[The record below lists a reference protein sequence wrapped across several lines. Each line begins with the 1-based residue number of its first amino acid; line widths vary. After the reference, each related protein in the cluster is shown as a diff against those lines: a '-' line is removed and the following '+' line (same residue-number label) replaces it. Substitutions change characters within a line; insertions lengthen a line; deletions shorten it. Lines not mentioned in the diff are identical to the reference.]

1 MTPEEH
7 ERVSR
12 LFEAAFHLPERDR
25 DEYLRRECDD
35 PEIRDEVTRLLS
47 HDRVASDEDFLRP
60 PASTDFMPQIH
71 SLNPVRAARK
81 GHHLRCP
88 HCREAIEIVS
98 RDTGHDVT
106 CAACGSTFLIDQDS
120 APVSLPLSGPAPLG
134 RFTPLEWL
142 GEGSFGTVY
151 KAYDQVLRRYVA
163 LKIPR
168 LGNLGTP
175 KDRANFYKDAANC
188 ASLRHPSIVTVHEVG
203 ESEGIVYI
211 VSDLIDGITLAE
223 RLADPANLPGFP
235 ETARIVTRVAEALQF
250 AHENNLIHRDVKPSN
265 IMLDSE
271 GRPILI
277 DFGLAKRITAEIT
290 ISMSGRP
297 LGTAAFMSPEQARG
311 DAARADGRSDVYSLG
326 VVLYQMLTGELP
338 FRGIDRMIIYRVLHD
353 DPRPPRTLND
363 RIPRDLETICLK
375 AMAKSP
381 GERYQTASEFADDL
395 KRYEQNRPILARRTG
410 QIEKSWRWCRRNPWL
425 ASALSAAAASLLGLT
440 VVSSLYALISRE
452 RIIELNRYLAARCND
467 LGREAGERGDVE
479 EALTWMEK
487 SREAATKAG
496 DADATR
502 LARVNLAAWGRGQR
516 RLLAILPHKGAVQTA
531 TFSPDGTLLLTASA
545 DGTAQLRDLSGQP
558 AGKPLSHSDRV
569 LKAVFSPDGTA
580 IVTSSLDHTARL
592 WDVATSLPRAA
603 PFQHLDDLVNAVF
616 SADGRILMTA
626 SADGAAKLWDGATGA
641 PRGGPLTH
649 PGMITRADLSP
660 DGATVVTAG
669 ENQKAQL
676 WDTATGKPRG
686 VPLRVDDYVSS
697 LAFSPDSKTLVTG
710 GEAHLAKVWDVAS
723 GRLLNT
729 ISHEDLVW
737 CIAFSPD
744 GSTLVTGTGGKVA
757 QLWDLATGKP
767 RGIPMP
773 HDGSVRSATFS
784 RDGEYVLTAGSDRTA
799 RLWDATSGEPIG
811 QPGKHPG
818 IINSAVFSPDGKTVL
833 TAGADHSARL
843 WDVTKGGPLVPR
855 VHGEGSVLAE
865 TMSAD
870 GKRLAISTA
879 KGEAIVFDTA
889 TGQPAGVPLQHGGQV
904 CAVQLSA
911 DGSLALTGSLDG
923 EARLWQVETGQ
934 QIGETLVF
942 IGDARRVNVLVF
954 SPDGKTALITSA
966 NGSAQLRDAA
976 TFRPRGATLNHEKDK
991 PITAAVFMADGKS
1004 VVTGGNDKAVR
1015 LWNTVD
1021 GRPLLPPIR
1030 HPGDVMCVAVSPD
1043 GKLLASACDGS
1054 ARLWSIATG
1063 KPFGAPLI
1071 HHGLVSTTI
1080 FSPDGKTLVT
1090 AGTDHKA
1097 RLWDVTDANLRNKG
1111 VLLHDASVDDVA
1123 FSRDGLIIITAC
1135 ANKTVRLWDAILGKP
1150 IGPPLPHPDRPRNI
1164 RIRPDGTSIMTG
1176 CYDGRM
1182 RLWDLT
1188 HLTRTPDK
1196 IEALTGLSLNDL
1208 GEIRVIEKDEWDRL
1222 RQGPDASPRPVEGAI
1237 APK

>member
-35 PEIRDEVTRLLS
+35 PGIRDEVTRLLS
-47 HDRVASDEDFLRP
+47 HDRAASDEDFLRP
-60 PASTDFMPQIH
+60 PASTHFMPQIH
-71 SLNPVRAARK
+71 SLNPVRAARR

-88 HCREAIEIVS
+88 HCREAIEIVNHDS
-98 RDTGHDVT
+98 RGDVT
-106 CAACGSTFLIDQDS
+106 CAACGSTFLVDQDS
-120 APVSLPLSGPAPLG
+120 GPISLPLSGPTPLG
-134 RFTPLEWL
+134 RFTPVQWL

-168 LGNLGTP
+168 LGNLGTA
-175 KDRANFYKDAANC
+175 KDRDSFYKDATNC

-203 ESEGIVYI
+203 ESEGVVYI

-223 RLADPANLPGFP
+223 RLTDPANLPGFP
-235 ETARIVTRVAEALQF
+235 ETARIVITVAEALQF
-250 AHENNLIHRDVKPSN
+250 AHDNDLIHRDVKPSN
-265 IMLDSE
+265 IMLDVK

-311 DAARADGRSDVYSLG
+311 DAARADGRSDIYSLG

-381 GERYQTASEFADDL
+381 GERYQTASAFADDL
-395 KRYEQNRPILARRTG
+395 KRYEQNRPILARRAG

-425 ASALSAAAASLLGLT
+425 ASALSTTAASLLALT
-440 VVSSLYALISRE
+440 VVSALYALNSSQ
-452 RIIELNRYLAARCND
+452 RIIELNRSLAARCYD

-479 EALTWMEK
+479 EAILWMEK
-487 SREAATKAG
+487 SREAATNAG
-496 DADATR
+496 DVDATR

-516 RLLAILPHKGAVQTA
+516 RLLSILPHKGAVQTA
-531 TFSPDGTLLLTASA
+531 TFSPEGTLILTASA
-545 DGTAQLRDLSGQP
+545 DGTAQLWDRSGRP
-558 AGKPLSHSDRV
+558 VGKPLPHGDRL

-580 IVTSSLDHTARL
+580 IVTASLDHTARL
-592 WDVATSLPRAA
+592 WDVATTSPRAA
-603 PFQHLDDLVNAVF
+603 PFPHLDDLVNVVF
-616 SADGRILMTA
+616 SADGRLLMTA

-641 PRGGPLTH
+641 PRGEPLTH
-649 PGMITRADLSP
+649 PGKITRASLSP

-669 ENQKAQL
+669 ENKEAQL

-686 VPLRVDDYVSS
+686 APLLIDDYVSS
-697 LAFSPDSKTLVTG
+697 LAISPDSKTLVTG
-710 GEAHLAKVWDVAS
+710 GEAHLAKVWDLAS

-729 ISHEDLVW
+729 LSHDALVR

-744 GSTLVTGTGGKVA
+744 GTTLVTGTSGKVA
-757 QLWDLATGKP
+757 RLWDLATGKP
-767 RGIPMP
+767 RGTPMA
-773 HDGSVRSATFS
+773 HDGTVRSATFS
-784 RDGEYVLTAGSDRTA
+784 RDGKFVLTAGADRTA
-799 RLWDATSGEPIG
+799 RLWDATTGESIG

-833 TAGADHSARL
+833 TAGADHTARL
-843 WDVTKGGPLVPR
+843 WDVTKGGSLLPR
-855 VHGEGSVLAE
+855 VHGDGSVLAE
-865 TMSAD
+865 SMSAD

-879 KGEAIVFDTA
+879 KGEAIVFDTS
-889 TGQPAGVPLQHGGQV
+889 TGQPVGVPLRHGDQV

-911 DGSLALTGSLDG
+911 DGSLALTGSVDG
-923 EARLWQVETGQ
+923 KARLWQVETGEP
-934 QIGETLVF
+934 IGETLEF
-942 IGDARRVNVLVF
+942 IGDTRRIDVLVF
-954 SPDGKTALITSA
+954 SPDDKTALITSA
-966 NGSAQLRDAA
+966 NGSARLRDVA
-976 TFRPRGATLNHEKDK
+976 TFRPRGATLHHQKDK
-991 PITAAVFMADGKS
+991 AITSAMFSPDGKA
-1004 VVTGGNDKAVR
+1004 VVTGGNDKTVR
-1015 LWNTVD
+1015 LWKTAD
-1021 GRPLLPPIR
+1021 GTPLLPPIG

-1043 GKLLASACDGS
+1043 GKTLATACDGS
-1054 ARLWSIATG
+1054 ARLWNVATG
-1063 KPFGAPLI
+1063 KLLGAPLL
-1071 HHGLVSTTI
+1071 HDGLVNTTI

-1097 RLWDVTDANLRNKG
+1097 RLWDLTDANPRSKG
-1111 VLLHDASVDDVA
+1111 ILLHDASVEDVA

-1150 IGPPLPHPDRPRNI
+1150 IGPPLPHPDRPRNV
-1164 RIRPDGTSIMTG
+1164 RIRPDDTSIMTG

-1188 HLTRTPDK
+1188 HLTRTPEK
-1196 IEALTGLSLNDL
+1196 IEALAGLRLNDL
-1208 GEIRVIEKDEWDRL
+1208 GEIRVIEKVGWDRL
-1222 RQGPDASPRPVEGAI
+1222 REGPTVTPHPAKGVT